1 MSLQGQFKE
10 AIECIERGL
19 YIRKLTGVKCM
30 LSGTLGT
37 LALLH
42 AKIGEVD
49 AGLKVLSEAL
59 ESVEETGER
68 YWEAEF
74 HRLHAE
80 LLLMKG
86 DGVGAETSLVKAIE
100 VARVQKAKSWELRA
114 ATDLAGLWREQGK
127 TAQAYQ
133 LLSEIY
139 GWFTEG
145 FDTPDLLSAR
155 ALLDELTQDIH
166 F

>member
-1 MSLQGQFKE
+1 
-10 AIECIERGL
+10 
-19 YIRKLTGVKCM
+19 M

-74 HRLHAE
+74 HRLHAV

-86 DGVGAETSLVKAIE
+86 NETKAESSLVKAIE
-100 VARVQKAKSWELRA
+100 IARDQEAKSWELRA
-114 ATDLAGLWREQGK
+114 ATDLAGLWRKQVKKEQ
-127 TAQAYQ
+127 AHQ

-145 FDTPDLLSAR
+145 FDTPDLLAAKS
-155 ALLDELTQDIH
+155 LLDELL
-166 F
+166 